1 MAARRTV
8 VFALV
13 LAFHL
18 SMRAPATARV
28 TLDWP
33 GLGRNPQHTAVST
46 VPGRRPLHI
55 RWSTPVDLW
64 PQYSGS
70 GQYLLIHYGSPLTT
84 RRNTVIVTVKTGPT
98 DGFKVEGR
106 AGDTGALVWTVP
118 TDYSLPSHNWTPSV
132 GPVLPRGRNVL
143 IPAAGGTVLRR
154 SRPDRPTGSLRRYAF
169 YGLDA
174 YVADPASF
182 DDTVKITTPLT
193 SDARGNLYFGFTT
206 TGAAPLGLTSG
217 IARMKRS
224 GRGTWVS
231 APTAASDPSMIRV
244 PYGCAPALSADG
256 RTLYVA
262 VRDASSTGYLVA
274 LDSETLTPLS
284 RVRLRDAKDPNQLAI
299 VTDDGTSSPTIGPD
313 GDVYYGVLP
322 ATVNHF
328 RGWMLH
334 FSADLQTTKTPG
346 GFGWDDTPSIVPSA
360 AVAAYAGTSSYL
372 LLTKYN
378 DYAST
383 GGQGQNRMA
392 ILDPFATMT
401 DPISGATV
409 MKEVLTVLGP
419 TPDHDFPGNPLAV
432 REWCINTAAV
442 DPIGRSAFVNNE
454 DGKLYRWDLV
464 TGTLADSVAL
474 TSGIGEAYT
483 PTLIGPDGTVY
494 AINNGTLFA
503 VDEGP

>member
-1 MAARRTV
+1 MDVRRLAIV
-8 VFALV
+8 VSV
-13 LAFHL
+13 VAFHL
-18 SMRAPATARV
+18 GMVAPATARV
-28 TLDWP
+28 SPDWP
-33 GLGRNPQHTAVST
+33 GLGRNPQHTAVSV
-46 VPGRRPLHI
+46 VPAKRPLHV

-64 PQYSGS
+64 PQYSGD
-70 GQYLLIHYGSPLTT
+70 YLLIHYGSPLIT
-84 RRNTVIVTVKTGPT
+84 RRNTVIVTVKTGAT
-98 DGFKVEGR
+98 DGFKLEGR
-106 AGDTGALVWTVP
+106 SGVTGALVWTAT
-118 TDYSLPSHNWTPSV
+118 TDYSLPPHNWVPSV
-132 GPVLPRGRNVL
+132 GPVLARGRTVL
-143 IPAAGGTVLRR
+143 FPGAGGTILRR
-154 SRPDRPTGSLRRYAF
+154 SRPDRVTGSLRRYAF

-174 YVADPASF
+174 YTANPGSF
-182 DDTVKITTPLT
+182 DGTVKVTTPLT
-193 SDARGNLYFGFTT
+193 ADSRGNVYFGFTT
-206 TGAAPLGLTSG
+206 FAGAPLGLTSG
-217 IARMKRS
+217 IARVSRS

-231 APTAASDPSMIRV
+231 AATAASDATMVRV

-256 RTLYVA
+256 RVLYVA
-262 VRDASSTGYLVA
+262 VRDASNTGYLVA
-274 LDSETLTPLS
+274 LDSATLVPQY

-299 VTDDGTSSPTIGPD
+299 LADDSTASPTIGPD
-313 GDVYYGVLP
+313 GDVYYGVIP
-322 ATVNHF
+322 ATANHF

-346 GFGWDDTPSIVPSA
+346 GFGWDDTPSIVPAA
-360 AVAAYAGTSSYL
+360 AVASYAGTSSYL

-419 TPDHDFPGNPLAV
+419 TPDADFPGNPLAV

-442 DPIGRSAFVNNE
+442 DPLGRSALVNNE

-464 TGTLADSVAL
+464 TGTLADSVVL

-494 AINNGTLFA
+494 AINNGILFA